1 MLAWIQGAQKDG
13 FRFNDENFTHAYSEL
28 EKRQDPEAAYT
39 SQTYKDYK
47 LATLNRVINAMTP
60 EGSSL
65 ITSFDGTYQGEM
77 ADDIKIRFQG
87 YLDDYLKGVPD
98 NNPEA
103 IKAAIANAERSV
115 MEFYRENDT
124 NLFKRQFDAFETAV
138 EKNELSW
145 TANPY
150 FAQESARLLAEQQ
163 AFDAE
168 QNRLIAAEQ
177 ANKTLDAQEGGRLDI
192 DIQAGEAVLFG
203 EQVEEGT
210 IVVPEDPAQVEI
222 QSSVQQANAQAAERK
237 AQAEAEAAAEAARLE
252 TERQN
257 KIAADQELMSEAA
270 KVVQD
275 LNEIVVDN
283 VSTDEFDQLLTGI
296 QERFNLTMP
305 TNYQEVK
312 FLAEDL
318 GAIQEETGLRINADV
333 VQQLLLAA
341 IARFK

>member
-1 MLAWIQGAQKDG
+1 L
-13 FRFNDENFTHAYSEL
+13 
-28 EKRQDPEAAYT
+28 
-39 SQTYKDYK
+39 
-47 LATLNRVINAMTP
+47 
-60 EGSSL
+60 
-65 ITSFDGTYQGEM
+65 
-77 ADDIKIRFQG
+77 
-87 YLDDYLKGVPD
+87 
-98 NNPEA
+98 
-103 IKAAIANAERSV
+103 SV
-115 MEFYRENDT
+115 
-124 NLFKRQFDAFETAV
+124 
-138 EKNELSW
+138 

-150 FAQESARLLAEQQ
+150 FEQEKANLLAEQQ
-163 AFDAE
+163 AYDVE
-168 QNRLIAAEQ
+168 QNRLISAEQ

-210 IVVPEDPAQVEI
+210 IVVPQDPAQVEI
-222 QSSVQQANAQAAERK
+222 ENSVQQANAQAAERK
-237 AQAEAEAAAEAARLE
+237 AQAEAEAVAEAARLE

-296 QERFNLTMP
+296 QERFNLTLP

-318 GAIQEETGLRINADV
+318 GAIQEETGLSINKDV